1 MIIAVN
7 EESAEIFKEFAK
19 KNDNIYCVE
28 HKAFIGLTEIT
39 EFMIDISPEFLAAL
53 SAYLIA
59 QLQCKTEIRIKKG
72 DMEIEIKDKNITP
85 DMVLDILNKLEQ
97 KGRDNKCKMEYIL
110 SI

>member
-1 MIIAVN
+1 MEKEMIIAVN

-39 EFMIDISPEFLAAL
+39 EFMIDM

-97 KGRDNKCKMEYIL
+97 KRKR
-110 SI
+110 

>member
-1 MIIAVN
+1 MEKEMIIAVN
-7 EESAEIFKEFAK
+7 EESAEIFKGFAK

-97 KGRDNKCKMEYIL
+97 KKKR
-110 SI
+110 